1 MEFNNNKKYLP
12 HLLWIYFCMIIR
24 KETVAI
30 FVDCEWDE
38 TDTFLWPLKYSIL
51 ECECSVLSIDV
62 AGTKLLRFTRRR
74 GRKWIWGDSKNIV
87 SLLMT
92 KDWD

>member
-1 MEFNNNKKYLP
+1 
-12 HLLWIYFCMIIR
+12 MIIR
-24 KETVAI
+24 KKTVAI

-38 TDTFLWPLKYSIL
+38 TDTFLLPLKYSIL
-51 ECECSVLSIDV
+51 ECQCSVV
-62 AGTKLLRFTRRR
+62 AGTKRLGFTRRG